1 MFRTLQILALGLVVS
16 LYSVAMAEPVSR
28 NQIKGLDE
36 QVQDVKKDV
45 LNLTS
50 ELSKLEE
57 KLLFPSNTQLALFV
71 SLKKGDDFRLDSVQ
85 IKLNNKIVAQHLYA
99 FRELEALHRGGVQKI
114 YMGNIKTG
122 EHNLVVNFIGQAPAG
137 GEYRRSATYK
147 VNKSVGPKFVEIKI
161 TGPAVDDQG
170 IHFQDW

>member
-1 MFRTLQILALGLVVS
+1 MFRSLQILVLVFFVS
-16 LYSVAMAEPVSR
+16 VHSAAAEQVSR

-57 KLLFPSNTQLALFV
+57 KLLFPSNTQVALFV
-71 SLKKGDDFRLDSVQ
+71 SLKKDDDFRLDSVQ
-85 IKLNNKIVAQHLYA
+85 IKLDNKIVAHHLYA

-122 EHNLVVNFIGQAPAG
+122 NHDLVVSFIGQASAG
-137 GEYRRSATYK
+137 GEYRRSASYK